1 MLDPLKF
8 VLADIVPILMMSKK
22 LAALGLP
29 ETKIFQNKGYDVII
43 SVHDVN
49 NKILSRDLNCIA
61 DRVMWRKFGDFCI
74 SMWEVIITSI
84 F

>member
-8 VLADIVPILMMSKK
+8 VLAGIVPILMMSKK
-22 LAALGLP
+22 LAALGLL

-49 NKILSRDLNCIA
+49 NNILSRDLKIVLQIWSCDQSLA
-61 DRVMWRKFGDFCI
+61 TFTFLC
-74 SMWEVIITSI
+74 
-84 F
+84 

>member
-43 SVHDVN
+43 SVHDVK

-61 DRVMWRKFGDFCI
+61 DRVM
-74 SMWEVIITSI
+74 
-84 F
+84 